1 MIFQSGIQIKH
12 YTIDNLIARGGMGEV
27 WKAWDENRNMAV
39 AIKVVANDLIVDPEF
54 KERMQDEAQRH
65 KCLVHEN
72 IVTVLEVFETDGQTC
87 IVMEF
92 IKGTSLD
99 LYLDAY
105 ASRRLEPA
113 EAIRIVREI
122 LCALDFAHQNGIIHR
137 DVKPSNILLD
147 ENRRAR
153 LIDFG
158 IALAVGEERRT
169 RTGKLIGTPLYMSP
183 EQITKPK
190 HINHLSDVYSVGC
203 VLYEMLTGQ
212 PPFLKGQDGVGT
224 TDFSIQE
231 AHVKKPPLN
240 PRLRV
245 ETIPIGL
252 DRLVMEALQK
262 DPRNRIPG
270 CQEFMRLLESVDLH
284 ESVGEGTDIDTDNG
298 GQKHFKGWGLVG
310 ALLLLLLIVIYLA
323 NQ

>member
-1 MIFQSGIQIKH
+1 MIFQSGIQVKH

-27 WKAWDENRNMAV
+27 WKVWDETRNMAV

-72 IVTVLEVFETDGQTC
+72 IVTVLEVFETAGNTC
-87 IVMEF
+87 TVMEF

-99 LYLDAY
+99 LYLDAH
-105 ASRRLEPA
+105 ASKHLEPD
-113 EAIRIVREI
+113 EAIRIVQEI
-122 LCALDFAHQNGIIHR
+122 LRALDFAHRHGIIHR

-158 IALAVGEERRT
+158 IALAVGEKRRT

-190 HINHLSDVYSVGC
+190 QINHLSDVYSVGC

-245 ETIPIGL
+245 EAIPIGL
-252 DRLVMEALQK
+252 DRLVIEALQK

-270 CQEFMRLLESVDLH
+270 CHEFRRLLKNVDLH
-284 ESVGEGTDIDTDNG
+284 DPDEVAPDIDSDNG
-298 GQKHFKGWGLVG
+298 ETEQFKWWGLVA
-310 ALLLLLLIVIYLA
+310 ALVLLLIIFIYLA
-323 NQ
+323 DY